1 MRLQPQL
8 YIDTSG
14 NPLGEPNFERV
25 DFFDF
30 EEIELTSSIQDVRD
44 ISKVFTDFSQEFSL
58 PASKT
63 NNKIF
68 KHYYNVSIDNGFD
81 ARIKQKAEIYL
92 NGLFFRSGYIRLSES
107 VVKNGSVYSYRVTFF
122 GGMTNL
128 KNIIG
133 DTELSSLSTLDKYNH
148 EYNIDN
154 VYDGFKTG
162 LGLEGDVMVESVNRD
177 VIYPSISALNKWFY
191 DSSGESAPSSL
202 VFSQGKSTNLYD
214 SNLDGSHGLDF
225 TDLKPAIKVKHIVS
239 AIQDKYAS
247 INFSDDFF
255 GSSHFDKAY
264 MLLHNSKGLLAPT
277 SNPDTPVSITYRV
290 GSNDDSSDFK
300 LDVVYQEQRP
310 MKTFWE
316 SGGLQKTDVQQY
328 HIIPSVTV
336 LSPLLGSLYTIEV
349 LDGTNVIAKAE
360 NVTGDNSLTAI
371 LCSENVKIWDDVSV
385 RISSNGFLNTYELDL
400 EIKQVRYRT
409 DSISVSCD
417 GTGIPSDTLSSFY
430 STFIGTQV
438 LLSKIEITK
447 NVPKIKILDFLKGL
461 YNAFNLT
468 SYVDDNGV
476 IVVKPLPDY
485 YNDGKTID
493 ITKFVDNEDI
503 SVKRMSLY
511 KNVEFKFSEPKTFG
525 IINKNEISQVEFGDL
540 EFESSADGTNSSLIF
555 DGKNYKIKLPF
566 EKMYFER
573 LSDENNLQDF
583 TPMSNGWLADSN
595 QSPTITKPI
604 LFYNISQAV
613 SFSSY
618 KLGFLGKGGFT
629 TYNRA
634 SNNTLTR
641 DRSLNFGIEF
651 DEFSGLEVTNSL
663 FSKYYSEYISTIFDK
678 QTRIFDLKMK
688 ANLAFLLDYKLNDT
702 LLVKGEEFIINNI
715 RTNLAT
721 GLTDIELILKFPTV
735 VPAIIPSTPPTEP
748 TDLTL
753 AFASNY
759 TLRFNWTA
767 STDDIAVAGYKIYVN
782 SVLFDTIAVFTEYT
796 LFNLTN
802 NTSYNIQVSAYDDNG
817 NESTLSRIVAMSTTN
832 TRDVVPPSQPQNIRY
847 SNISD
852 TVINL
857 EWDASTDN
865 IAVVGY
871 DIYIDGVNTYTVAG
885 LSKEITLLTSR
896 TDYLVKVQAVDSAG
910 NVSIFSDTLNI
921 QTL

>member
-1 MRLQPQL
+1 MRLQTQL

-14 NPLGEPNFERV
+14 DPLGEPNFERV

-58 PASKT
+58 PASRK

-68 KHYYNVSIDNGFD
+68 KHYYNVSVDNGFD

-92 NGLFFRSGYIRLSES
+92 NGLFFRTGYIRLSES

-122 GGMTNL
+122 GSMTNL

-133 DTELSSLSTLDKYNH
+133 DTEISSLSTLDKYNH
-148 EYNIDN
+148 DYNIDN
-154 VYDGFKTG
+154 VYNGFKTG
-162 LGLEGDVMVESVNRD
+162 LGLQGDVMVESVNRD

-336 LSPLLGSLYTIEV
+336 LSPLLGNLYTIEV

-400 EIKQVRYRT
+400 EIKQVRYRVP
-409 DSISVSCD
+409 SIAASCEVV
-417 GTGIPSDTLSSFY
+417 GIPDTLSSFY

-438 LLSKIEITK
+438 LLSKVEITK

-485 YNDGKTID
+485 YNDGNTID

-540 EFESSADGTNSSLIF
+540 EFESSADGTDSSLVF
-555 DGKNYKIKLPF
+555 DGKDYKIKLPF

-604 LFYNISQAV
+604 LFYNISQDV
-613 SFSSY
+613 SFGNY
-618 KLGFLGKGGFT
+618 KLGFLGKGGFS

-663 FSKYYSEYISTIFDK
+663 FSKYYSEYITTIFDK

-735 VPAIIPSTPPTEP
+735 TATITPSLPPTTP

-767 STDDIAVAGYKIYVN
+767 STDDIGVAGYKIYVN
-782 SVLFDTIAVFTEYT
+782 SLLFDTIAVFTEYT
-796 LFNLTN
+796 LFNLTK

-817 NESTLSRIVAMSTTN
+817 NESALTSIVAMTTTN
-832 TRDVVPPSQPQNIRY
+832 VKDFEPPTAP
-847 SNISD
+847 
-852 TVINL
+852 TNL
-857 EWDASTDN
+857 QYTQSTGNTITITWDASTDN
-865 IAVVGY
+865 IAVANYNVF
-871 DIYIDGVNTYTVAG
+871 IDGVSTYTTTS
-885 LSKEITLLTSR
+885 LEQEITLLSSR
-896 TDYLVKVQAVDSAG
+896 TPYEIKVQAEDSSG
-910 NVSIFSDTLNI
+910 NVSDFSNLITVTTL
-921 QTL
+921 